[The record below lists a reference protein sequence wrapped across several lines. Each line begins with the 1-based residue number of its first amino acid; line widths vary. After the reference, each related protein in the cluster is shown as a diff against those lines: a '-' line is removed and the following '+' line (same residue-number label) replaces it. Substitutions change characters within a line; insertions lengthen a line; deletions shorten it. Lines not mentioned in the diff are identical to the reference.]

1 MPFTAV
7 LALLGALAPGSA
19 AAAASKTASVANGAV
34 TATINAAG
42 CTLLSVTTEGGELQF
57 RIEQDNV
64 AFEIAPLPPHPD
76 AENVA
81 SPPPPSDVLYFS
93 NLTLARLVPSAS
105 GTMVT
110 CIFNEHSLPG
120 TGGVIVVPSLVYE
133 AREGWNFISRRATLM
148 PAPPAQHG
156 RSTNT
161 TGVMIKIVT
170 PFSGSIAPALAAAA
184 PAPAASASAAA
195 SGTTTRNPP
204 TITPASPVF
213 SQAAGGVFIRSADT
227 GSDDGSKGLMVV
239 VQNNFIRDSSSS
251 SSSPALRAAS
261 AVNLA
266 YQADVRHNFAT
277 STSGDHGGKGGDASS
292 VARSAF
298 QADLVLFA
306 PYAERGAAAASV
318 PYSPSGLTA
327 AEYRRFWSAA
337 EAFLLTPP
345 SSRVGTTKMSGT
357 QCFPLLLFLKNYI
370 SCLLFTSSCFSLSFS
385 ITQLTLAAV
394 RGARSMLT
402 CSHPW
407 CDVHHRSFLQAC
419 SLDCKLPRRS
429 RYRTLLLSTLYIPEM
444 E

>member
-7 LALLGALAPGSA
+7 LALFGALAPGSA
-19 AAAASKTASVANGAV
+19 AAAASKTTSVANGAV

-42 CTLLSVTTEGGELQF
+42 CTLLSVSTDGGGLQF

-105 GTMVT
+105 GTTVT
-110 CIFNEHSLPG
+110 CIFNEHSLPS
-120 TGGVIVVPSLVYE
+120 TGVIVVPSLVYE
-133 AREGWNFISRRATLM
+133 AREGWNFISRRATLT

-156 RSTNT
+156 RSTNP

-170 PFSGSIAPALAAAA
+170 PFSGSIAPALAAPASAA
-184 PAPAASASAAA
+184 PASASAAA

-345 SSRVGTTKMSGT
+345 SSRVGTTKMSGI

-370 SCLLFTSSCFSLSFS
+370 SCLLFTSSCFSPLFFDYPTH
-385 ITQLTLAAV
+385 I
-394 RGARSMLT
+394 G
-402 CSHPW
+402 CSAW
-407 CDVHHRSFLQAC
+407 G
-419 SLDCKLPRRS
+419 
-429 RYRTLLLSTLYIPEM
+429 
-444 E
+444 